1 MQERRKNKYIILDP
15 MNHRGGGAFFTLIME
30 NYMAH
35 LLETSILNLSTL
47 IKHESSNGLNDSTNT
62 ETCRQSLNELAETA
76 RSLASWSSQ
85 YSPSN
90 NNWEST
96 DAPHQTMAK
105 ILKESVRV
113 IPKEQ

>member
-1 MQERRKNKYIILDP
+1 MHALTKEYP
-15 MNHRGGGAFFTLIME
+15 
-30 NYMAH
+30 MAH
-35 LLETSILNLSTL
+35 LLEASIMNLSTL
-47 IKHESSNGLNDSTNT
+47 IKHESSNGLNDSVNT
-62 ETCRQSLNELAETA
+62 ETRKKNLNELVEIT

-96 DAPHQTMAK
+96 DAPHQTIAK
-105 ILKESVRV
+105 VLKEAVKA

>member
-1 MQERRKNKYIILDP
+1 MHIYALTKEYP
-15 MNHRGGGAFFTLIME
+15 
-30 NYMAH
+30 MAH
-35 LLETSILNLSTL
+35 LLEASIMNLSTL
-47 IKHESSNGLNDSTNT
+47 IKHESSNGLNDSTNN
-62 ETCRQSLNELAETA
+62 ETCRKSLNELAEKA
-76 RSLASWSSQ
+76 RLLASWSSQ

-105 ILKESVRV
+105 VLKEAVRA

>member
-1 MQERRKNKYIILDP
+1 
-15 MNHRGGGAFFTLIME
+15 
-30 NYMAH
+30 MAH
-35 LLETSILNLSTL
+35 LLEASIMNLSTL

-62 ETCRQSLNELAETA
+62 ETCRKSLNELAEIA

>member
-1 MQERRKNKYIILDP
+1 MYALTKEYP
-15 MNHRGGGAFFTLIME
+15 
-30 NYMAH
+30 MAH
-35 LLETSILNLSTL
+35 LLEASIMNLSTL
-47 IKHESSNGLNDSTNT
+47 IKHESSNSLDDSINT
-62 ETCRQSLNELAETA
+62 ETSRKSLNELAEIT
-76 RSLASWSSQ
+76 RLLASWSSQ

-105 ILKESVRV
+105 VLKEAVRA

>member
-1 MQERRKNKYIILDP
+1 
-15 MNHRGGGAFFTLIME
+15 
-30 NYMAH
+30 MAH
-35 LLETSILNLSTL
+35 LLEASIMNLSTL
-47 IKHESSNGLNDSTNT
+47 IKHESSNGLNDSVNT
-62 ETCRQSLNELAETA
+62 ETRKKSLNELVEIT

-96 DAPHQTMAK
+96 DAPHQTIAK
-105 ILKESVRV
+105 VLKEAVKA